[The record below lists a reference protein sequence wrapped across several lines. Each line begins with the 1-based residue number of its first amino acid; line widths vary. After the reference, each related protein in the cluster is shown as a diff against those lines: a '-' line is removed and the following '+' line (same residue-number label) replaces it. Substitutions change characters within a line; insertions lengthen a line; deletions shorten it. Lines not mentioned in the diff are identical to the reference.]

1 MGKVEREIIKQLNL
15 EYRDR
20 QTGKTRELVNKT
32 IQERLSQKYSQ
43 VIFLTPNLNY
53 LRSILVPKF
62 VEAFDSKGW
71 VYKLVSRQ
79 EVRYIEGLYYD
90 TRLSVDYFRGIYGK
104 YLFILDE
111 FELLDRKML
120 DALVRELEINTS
132 IEAEIF
138 GISSQVE
145 GRGRFEY
152 VRYEDYSI

>member
-1 MGKVEREIIKQLNL
+1 MGKVEREMIEQLNL
-15 EYRDR
+15 EYRYR
-20 QTGKTRELVNKT
+20 QTGKTTELIAKT
-32 IQERLSQKYSQ
+32 IQERLSEKYSQ

-79 EVRYIEGLYYD
+79 EVWYIEGLHYD
-90 TRLSVDYFRGIYGK
+90 TRLSVDYLRGRSGK

-120 DALVRELEINTS
+120 DALVRELEINPH

-138 GISSQVE
+138 GISSRVE
-145 GRGRFEY
+145 GRSKFGY
-152 VRYEDYSI
+152 IRYEDYSI